1 MMLVSVLFLTL
12 VLAAVPNILWFVA
25 WLVAKC
31 FHYTM
36 PYAPFGWT
44 AFVLVAI
51 AWIVMAYGFFF
62 GRFKLDI
69 NKIEYAHKD
78 VPENFDGYKI
88 VHISD
93 LHLSTFDDSPKQ
105 LQRFVDSINVQNPDI
120 ICFTGDLVSL
130 GVEEAEPY
138 LDILKQLKAGDGVVS
153 ILGNHDFIIYRHR
166 SDSTFNRTNAVER
179 LDSLQR
185 NTLGWHLLRND
196 NYKVERGEE
205 KITIVGVDNKNCS
218 NQGFRTIDMGD
229 LPKAMQGT
237 DGFRILLTHDPSH
250 WRGEVVGKT
259 DIPLTLCGHTHAA
272 QVKIFGWTPASWTF
286 RDTHGRYDENGQTMY
301 INGGLGCTLPIRLG
315 VNAEI
320 TVITLRKN
328 NGVQ

>member
-1 MMLVSVLFLTL
+1 MIGMMLASVIFLSIVLF
-12 VLAAVPNILWFVA
+12 AVPNILWFLL
-25 WLVAKC
+25 WLIAKC
-31 FHYTM
+31 FHYSM
-36 PYAPFGWT
+36 PYSPFGWT
-44 AFVLVAI
+44 AFVLVAF
-51 AWIVMAYGFFF
+51 AWIVLAYGYFI

-69 NKIEYAHKD
+69 NKWDYQNKD
-78 VPENFDGYKI
+78 IPTAFDGYKI

-93 LHLSTFDDSPKQ
+93 MHLSTFDDSHKH
-105 LQRFVDSINVQNPDI
+105 LQRFVDSINAQNPDL

-138 LDILKQLKAGDGVVS
+138 IEILNQLNAKDGITS

-166 SDSTFNRTNAVER
+166 SDSTFDRETAVAR

-196 NYKVERGEE
+196 SYKIERGGE
-205 KITIVGVDNKNCS
+205 KITIVGVDNKNCT

-250 WRGEVVGKT
+250 WRGEVVGQT

-272 QVKIFGWTPASWTF
+272 QIKLFGWTPASWTF
-286 RDTHGRYDENGQTMY
+286 TDTDGRYDENGQTMY
-301 INGGLGCTLPIRLG
+301 INVGLGCTLPARIG
-315 VNAEI
+315 ANAEI
-320 TVITLRKN
+320 TVITLRK
-328 NGVQ
+328 Q